1 MPVGERR
8 AWIES
13 QPLPRNIA
21 DLIGQAADAA
31 GDRLAWNFFESGEQ
45 ITYRDLRRAV
55 NGLAQGL
62 NRIGVRK
69 GTHVAVMMPN
79 VAAMPL
85 SWLALGTLGA
95 VMVPVNVNYLERELA
110 YVINDSDA
118 EFMLLHRQCLAVL
131 ERCMASGEIRIDPS
145 RIFVVDPP
153 AGSAYRD
160 WQTLAGEPCDS
171 YAPPENIVFLA
182 NELGRGTAD
191 DQRSSRRLLYGTM
204 VAFRCAG
211 RDADDY
217 GLSYNVSEGG
227 LYVRSLAPPVE
238 DTVWLELRPP
248 RTERLVRLE
257 ARVCWRRGYGG
268 SAMATVPPGFGLEI
282 SDGSR
287 ADREA
292 WEAGYRSFAE
302 SVGA

>member
-1 MPVGERR
+1 MARLTTLAQTVMPVAERR

-45 ITYRDLRRAV
+45 ITYRELRRAV

-62 NRIGVRK
+62 NHIGVRK

-110 YVINDSDA
+110 YVINDSHA
-118 EFMLLHRQCLAVL
+118 EYLLVHRQCLAVL
-131 ERCMASGEIRIDPS
+131 ERCRAGGAIRIDPA

-153 AGSAYRD
+153 
-160 WQTLAGEPCDS
+160 
-171 YAPPENIVFLA
+171 
-182 NELGRGTAD
+182 
-191 DQRSSRRLLYGTM
+191 
-204 VAFRCAG
+204 
-211 RDADDY
+211 
-217 GLSYNVSEGG
+217 
-227 LYVRSLAPPVE
+227 
-238 DTVWLELRPP
+238 
-248 RTERLVRLE
+248 
-257 ARVCWRRGYGG
+257 
-268 SAMATVPPGFGLEI
+268 
-282 SDGSR
+282 
-287 ADREA
+287 
-292 WEAGYRSFAE
+292 
-302 SVGA
+302 